1 MMLRFFRGSVA
12 DERTIVIALGGNALA
27 QPGEEGTIA
36 QQFHHTRESL
46 GAVVELAREGWR
58 IAIVHGNGP
67 QVGNELIRNEQS
79 RHLVP
84 ALPLGVLVAATEGW
98 IGYMIQQ
105 SLQNALYRAGVK
117 RQVVTLV
124 TQVRV
129 DPADPELER
138 PTKPIGRTLDEATA
152 RALAADLG
160 GDVAETRGGWR
171 RVVPSPRPLEIVE
184 SPMIRSL
191 VAEGHLV
198 IAAGGGGCPVYADPR
213 WGGGLEGLDAVI
225 DKDRAAA
232 RLGRD
237 IGAEVLVILTDVD
250 GVYADFGKP
259 TQRPLRRM
267 TVGEAE
273 GLLESGGLGAGSMA
287 PKVEAAAAF
296 VRGGGRRAIIAR
308 LDQGREAVAGQAGTE
323 ITIDDEQVLNGVQV
337 R

>member
-1 MMLRFFRGSVA
+1 VA
-12 DERTIVIALGGNALA
+12 EDRTIVIALGGNALA
-27 QPGEEGTIA
+27 QPGEEGTIT
-36 QQFHHTRESL
+36 QQFKHTRESL

-84 ALPLGVLVAATEGW
+84 PLPLGVLVAATEGW

-105 SLQNALYRAGVK
+105 SLQNALTRAEVR
-117 RQVVTLV
+117 RQVVTIV

-129 DPADPELER
+129 DPADPELHR
-138 PTKPIGRTLDEATA
+138 PTKPIGRTMDEQTA
-152 RALAADLG
+152 RSLAAELG
-160 GDVAETRGGWR
+160 GDVAETKGGWR

-198 IAAGGGGCPVYADPR
+198 IAAGGGGCPVHADER
-213 WGGGLEGLDAVI
+213 WGGGWEGIDAVI

-232 RLGRD
+232 ILGRD
-237 IGAEVLVILTDVD
+237 IGAGVLVILTDVD
-250 GVYADFGKP
+250 AVYSDYGKE
-259 TQRPLRRM
+259 TQRALRRL
-267 TVGEAE
+267 TVDEADA
-273 GLLESGGLGAGSMA
+273 LIASGALGAGSMA
-287 PKVEAAAAF
+287 PKVEAAADF
-296 VRGGGRRAIIAR
+296 VRRGGKRAIIAR

-323 ITIDDEQVLNGVQV
+323 IVPGA
-337 R
+337 